1 MARKAIFSF
10 YGNFFGDSVLFDLV
24 HTMWVWLVEL
34 LRPIN

>member
-10 YGNFFGDSVLFDLV
+10 YGNFWAILFFFDLV